1 MIFYNKLEE
10 LLLAISLFVMVIINF
25 LNVISRY
32 FIHASISFT
41 EELLMLLFIWNTML
55 ASALAFKLKAHLG
68 LSALTDL
75 FPQKFQ
81 KYVVILTTGTTI
93 ILMAGLTKFGMD
105 MIQNQIKFNVKTAV
119 LEIPEP
125 ILSLAIPCGA
135 LLIIIRVI
143 EAGYK
148 EIIQLKKEEK

>member
-10 LLLAISLFVMVIINF
+10 FLLAISLFIMVIINF

-41 EELLMLLFIWNTML
+41 EELLILMFLWNTML

-75 FPQKFQ
+75 FPHKFQ
-81 KYVVILTTGTTI
+81 KYVVIIATAATI
-93 ILMAGLTKFGMD
+93 ILMAILSKFGMA
-105 MIQNQIKFNVKTAV
+105 MIQNQIKFSVKTAV
-119 LEIPEP
+119 MELPEP

-135 LLIIIRVI
+135 LLVIIRII
-143 EAGYK
+143 ETGYRQLVELK
-148 EIIQLKKEEK
+148 EGGK